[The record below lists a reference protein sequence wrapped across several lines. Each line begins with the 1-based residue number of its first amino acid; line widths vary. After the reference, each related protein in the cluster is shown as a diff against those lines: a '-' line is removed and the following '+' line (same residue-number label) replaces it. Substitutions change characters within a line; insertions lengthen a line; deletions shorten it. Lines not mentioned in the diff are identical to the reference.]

1 MRRYERVSTLLTSNR
16 PVDDW
21 GTLLGDTAAVTAL
34 LDRLLH
40 HAHVLKVRTTE
51 LAHQGP
57 HRLAH
62 RGDDEVELHESKP
75 AEWRP
80 SSENHMTKRSVQ
92 NLTPFVPAKDFALSS
107 RFYRDLGFAEIASID
122 KAVRFE
128 RDGYGFW
135 LQDYYVDDWAGNF
148 MLCLYVDD
156 LNTWWSH
163 IKAMAFDDTYGST
176 ARVLA
181 EPHDQEG
188 GLLMQFSDPSGVL
201 WHIRQ
206 D

>member
-1 MRRYERVSTLLTSNR
+1 MEAEPGEPYDKT
-16 PVDDW
+16 
-21 GTLLGDTAAVTAL
+21 
-34 LDRLLH
+34 
-40 HAHVLKVRTTE
+40 
-51 LAHQGP
+51 QGP
-57 HRLAH
+57 ESHAFRSGERLC
-62 RGDDEVELHESKP
+62 S
-75 AEWRP
+75 
-80 SSENHMTKRSVQ
+80 
-92 NLTPFVPAKDFALSS
+92 SS

-156 LNTWWSH
+156 MNAWWSH
-163 IKAMAFDDTYGST
+163 IKAMAFDETYGST

-188 GLLMQFSDPSGVL
+188 GLMMQFSDPSGVL
-201 WHIRQ
+201 
-206 D
+206 